1 MEQLILFGV
10 FIFLMVIG
18 IPVAFSLAI
27 SALST
32 ALYMGLP
39 ALVVFQQ
46 MSEGVSSFAMIAIP
60 LFIFA
65 GELMMRGGVADRM
78 INFAG
83 SLVGHLR
90 GGLGQVNI
98 MSSVFLSGISGSP
111 IADASAIGGIMI
123 PQMVRRGY
131 ARSYSVNVTISSAV
145 IALMIP
151 PSPNLILYAI
161 AGGGGI
167 SIADL
172 FTAGILPGLL
182 LAFVLLVTAYFQAV
196 RKGYPAE
203 AFAGYYMILRT
214 FVAAVPAIILIVVIF
229 GGVRFGIFTPT
240 ESSCVAV
247 LYVFA
252 VMLLTYRLSSFR
264 ILIEAVSA
272 AGRTTAMV
280 LFIIA
285 SAAAFGW
292 FMAFL
297 QVPSAVIEGMS
308 SISESPIIVMGLIL
322 ITLLLLGTFMDLSPM
337 VIICT
342 PIFLPVAINFG
353 IDPVHF
359 GIVMILAAG
368 IGLYTPP
375 VGTLLF
381 VGCAIGKIGVG
392 EVLKTIWPY
401 YLASLFVLV
410 IVAYVPWFSL
420 WLPALFR

>member
-10 FIFLMVIG
+10 FLLLMAIG
-18 IPVAFSLAI
+18 VPVAFSLAI

-32 ALYMGLP
+32 ALYMGVPPLI
-39 ALVVFQQ
+39 VFQQ
-46 MSEGVSSFAMIAIP
+46 MNEGVGSFAMIAIP

-123 PQMVRRGY
+123 PQMVQRGY

-172 FTAGILPGLL
+172 FTAGIIPGLL
-182 LAFVLLVTAYFQAV
+182 LAFALLVTAYIQAV

-203 AFAGYYMILRT
+203 AFVGYYMILKT
-214 FVAAVPAIILIVVIF
+214 LVAAVPAIILVVVIF

-240 ESSCVAV
+240 ESSCIAV
-247 LYVFA
+247 IYVFV
-252 VMLLTYRLSSFR
+252 VMLLTYKLSSFR
-264 ILIEAVSA
+264 ILMEAVSA

-297 QVPSAVIEGMS
+297 QVPTAVINTMS
-308 SISESPIIVMGLIL
+308 AISESPIVVMALIL

-392 EVLKTIWPY
+392 EVLRTIWPY
-401 YLASLFVLV
+401 YLASTLVLLV
-410 IVAYVPWFSL
+410 VAYVPGFSL

>member
-1 MEQLILFGV
+1 MEQIVLFGV
-10 FIFLMVIG
+10 FLILMAIG
-18 IPVAFSLAI
+18 VPVAFSLAI

-32 ALYMGLP
+32 ALYMGVPPLI
-39 ALVVFQQ
+39 VFQQ
-46 MSEGVSSFAMIAIP
+46 MSEGVGSFAMIAIP

-123 PQMVRRGY
+123 PQMVQRGY

-172 FTAGILPGLL
+172 FTAGIFPGLL
-182 LAFVLLVTAYFQAV
+182 LAFALLITAYIQAV

-203 AFAGYYMILRT
+203 RFAGYYMILKT
-214 FVAAVPAIILIVVIF
+214 LIAAIPAIILIVVIF

-240 ESSCVAV
+240 ESSCIAV
-247 LYVFA
+247 IYVFL
-252 VMLLTYRLSSFR
+252 VMLLTYRGSSFR
-264 ILIEAVSA
+264 ILMEAVSA
-272 AGRTTAMV
+272 ASRTTAMV

-297 QVPSAVIEGMS
+297 QVPTSVINAMSA
-308 SISESPIIVMGLIL
+308 ISESPIVVMALIL

-401 YLASLFVLV
+401 YLTSTVVLL

>member
-1 MEQLILFGV
+1 MELMILFGV
-10 FIFLMVIG
+10 FLGLMILGVPIAFCLA
-18 IPVAFSLAI
+18 VA
-27 SALST
+27 ALCT
-32 ALYMGLP
+32 AMYMGLP
-39 ALVVFQQ
+39 PLIVFQQ
-46 MSEGVSSFAMIAIP
+46 MNEGISSFAMIAIP

-83 SLVGHLR
+83 TLVGHIR

-98 MSSVFLSGISGSP
+98 TSSVLLSGISGSP
-111 IADASAIGGIMI
+111 IADASAIGGIMV
-123 PQMVRRGY
+123 PQMVKRGY
-131 ARSYSVNVTISSAV
+131 ARSYAVNVTISSAV

-151 PSPNLILYAI
+151 PSPNLILYAV

-182 LAFVLLVTAYFQAV
+182 LAAALLVTAYVQAV

-203 AFAGYYMILRT
+203 PFAG
-214 FVAAVPAIILIVVIF
+214 VAAIGRALVAATPAIVLVVVIF
-229 GGVRFGIFTPT
+229 GGVRFGVFTPT
-240 ESSCVAV
+240 ESACVAV
-247 LYVFA
+247 LYVFGLMLV
-252 VMLLTYRLSSFR
+252 VMRMQSWHVLM
-264 ILIEAVSA
+264 EALSA
-272 AGRTTAMV
+272 AVRTTAMV

-285 SAAAFGW
+285 AAASFGW

-297 QVPSAVIEGMS
+297 QVPSYVISAMS
-308 SISESPIIVMGLIL
+308 SMSDSPYVAMALIL
-322 ITLLLLGTFMDLSPM
+322 VSLLLLGTFMDLSPM
-337 VIICT
+337 IIITT
-342 PIFLPVAINFG
+342 PIFLPVAQNFG
-353 IDPVHF
+353 VDPVHF

-381 VGCAIGKIGVG
+381 VGCAVGKISVS
-392 EVLKTIWPY
+392 EVLRTIWPY
-401 YLASLFVLV
+401 YIASGIVLLM
-410 IVAYVPWFSL
+410 VAYIPAISL

>member
-10 FIFLMVIG
+10 FLLLMVMG
-18 IPVAFSLAI
+18 VPVAFSLGIA
-27 SALST
+27 ALST
-32 ALYMGLP
+32 AFYMEIPPLI
-39 ALVVFQQ
+39 VFQQ
-46 MSEGVSSFAMIAIP
+46 MSEGVSSFSMIAIP

-65 GELMMRGGVADRM
+65 GELMMRGGVADKM
-78 INFAG
+78 INFAS
-83 SLVGHLR
+83 SLVGHMR

-111 IADASAIGGIMI
+111 IADASAIGGIMV
-123 PQMVRRGY
+123 PQMVKRGY
-131 ARSYSVNVTISSAV
+131 ARSYAVNVTISSAV

-161 AGGGGI
+161 AGSSGI

-172 FTAGILPGLL
+172 FTAGIVPGLL
-182 LAFVLLVTAYFQAV
+182 LALALLFTAYIQAV
-196 RKGYPAE
+196 KKGYPAE
-203 AFAGYYMILRT
+203 PFAGFWFI
-214 FVAAVPAIILIVVIF
+214 FQAFIAAIPAILLIFVIF

-240 ESSCVAV
+240 ESSCIAV

-252 VMLLTYRLSSFR
+252 LMIFIYKGSSFR
-264 ILIEAVSA
+264 MLIEAVSA
-272 AGRTTAMV
+272 AARTTAMV

-285 SAAAFGW
+285 TAAAFGW

-297 QVPSAVIEGMS
+297 QIPNMVIDVMS
-308 SISESPIIVMGLIL
+308 HVSESPYVVMALIL
-322 ITLLLLGTFMDLSPM
+322 VALLLLGTFMDLSPM

-353 IDPVHF
+353 VDPVHF
-359 GIVMILAAG
+359 GIVLILAAG

-381 VGCAIGKIGVG
+381 VGCAIGKVGVG
-392 EVLKTIWPY
+392 EVLRTIWPY
-401 YLASLFVLV
+401 YLASLLVLML
-410 IVAYVPWFSL
+410 VAYVPWFSL
-420 WLPALFR
+420 WLPALFH